1 MNESIKEKWQET
13 TLSMIDDIKGLSTG
27 TTEKSKAIDDV
38 CKFQKVY
45 IEMVRTELE
54 TEEKQ
59 ARRLMED
66 EHYRMTRED
75 NQKKS
80 VEEETA
86 RQEQNKIQLID
97 IAAKYGYEVGAL
109 VFTMGCALFMN
120 RQGYEYEKEASITS
134 FTFKNVLSS
143 IRPRIMR

>member
-1 MNESIKEKWQET
+1 MNENIKEKWQET
-13 TLSMIDDIKGLSTG
+13 TESMIDDIKGMDAG
-27 TTEKSKAIDDV
+27 TPEKSKAIDDV

-66 EHYRMTRED
+66 EHYRLMRED
-75 NQKKS
+75 ALKKE
-80 VEEETA
+80 VNEETA

-97 IAAKYGYEVGAL
+97 IAAKYGYELTAL
-109 VFTMGCALFMN
+109 GFTMACAVFMN
-120 RQGYEYEKEASITS
+120 RQGYEYEKEATITS
-134 FTFKNVLSS
+134 FTFKNVLSA
-143 IRPRIMR
+143 IRPRILR